1 MTYFLLYLNLSN
13 MHQTCVSQVFL
24 QFSTQF
30 IMNKTNAAVSI
41 IVRANPEDLRF
52 YNGHRLELFGIINK
66 TPYSSHSIT
75 NWASF
80 FRISLL

>member
-1 MTYFLLYLNLSN
+1 

-41 IVRANPEDLRF
+41 IVRANPEGLKQRTDLRF
-52 YNGHRLELFGIINK
+52 YIGHRLELFGIINK